1 MIYSPK
7 EVFVIVHFE
16 QDTKPVIHQIDYA
29 KLFHQHPLFGLISL
43 ILFMLIL
50 LMVVLDGFDLE
61 LNLSA
66 DAGSSLAVFMLCI
79 VLFFIIGAYSL
90 LGDKGSNLAYQ
101 QRFLHHTG
109 EENPELLA
117 FYAHVYQDFFERS
130 SKEDVQKY
138 VQISPAQE
146 RFWQHFEQASAA
158 IKNDPSLQGKLVARR
173 FKQQIRLQPVIPN
186 Q

>member
-1 MIYSPK
+1 MFYTPK
-7 EVFVIVHFE
+7 EAFVIVHFE
-16 QDTKPVIHQIDYA
+16 QDIKPVIYQIDYA

-43 ILFMLIL
+43 ILFMLIV

-66 DAGSSLAVFMLCI
+66 DARSNLAVFMLCM
-79 VLFFIIGAYSL
+79 VLFFIVGAYSL

-117 FYAHVYQDFFERS
+117 FYAHVYQDFFECS

-138 VQISPAQE
+138 VQISPLQE
-146 RFWQHFEQASAA
+146 RFWQHFELASTA

>member
-1 MIYSPK
+1 MYHSPK
-7 EVFVIVHFE
+7 EAFVIVHFE
-16 QDTKPVIHQIDYA
+16 QDTKPVIQQIDYA

-43 ILFMLIL
+43 ILFMLIV

-66 DAGSSLAVFMLCI
+66 DARSNLAVFMLCM
-79 VLFFIIGAYSL
+79 VLFFIVGAYSL

-101 QRFLHHTG
+101 QRFLYHTG

-138 VQISPAQE
+138 VEISPAQE
-146 RFWQHFEQASAA
+146 RFWQHFEQASTA

-173 FKQQIRLQPVIPN
+173 LKQQIRLQPVIPN